1 MTMFI
6 KGCIDDLANINLVE
20 LKHELQPIINYTAKG
35 LVDFNVNGIKGS
47 YEVDPK
53 GFFVEVYI

>member
-6 KGCIDDLANINLVE
+6 KGCIEDLADIDLIEFKNKLE
-20 LKHELQPIINYTAKG
+20 PIIDYKAQGLQEFTIDCTKG
-35 LVDFNVNGIKGS
+35 T